1 LLTILRIDVFI
12 RQGDSNNKRPDGMS
26 LTHKEARRI
35 LEILD
40 HTTHLDFLEVRIGET
55 TLTASKSGT
64 IQRSLQPAQGATPA
78 KPAQPAPTVAAAS
91 EPDVAEGQVAV
102 RATMMGTFY
111 RKPSPDQPSFVEENA
126 LVETGTPL
134 CLVEAMKL
142 FNTLASPVKG
152 RIVRIVAQDLQMVQ
166 RDQLLMI
173 IEPETR

>member
-1 LLTILRIDVFI
+1 
-12 RQGDSNNKRPDGMS
+12 MS

-40 HTTHLDFLEVRIGET
+40 HTTHLDFLEVRIGDT

-64 IQRSLQPAQGATPA
+64 IQRSLAPVPGATPA
-78 KPAQPAPTVAAAS
+78 KAAPPAPSVVVAS
-91 EPDVAEGQVAV
+91 EPEVAAGQVAV

-126 LVETGTPL
+126 MVEAGAPL

-142 FNTLASPVKG
+142 FNTLASPVTG
-152 RIVRIVAQDLQMVQ
+152 RVVRIVAQDLQMVQ

-173 IEPETR
+173 IEPEAR

>member
-1 LLTILRIDVFI
+1 
-12 RQGDSNNKRPDGMS
+12 MS

-40 HTTHLDFLEVRIGET
+40 HTTHLDFLEVRVGDT

-64 IQRSLQPAQGATPA
+64 IQRSMAPAQGAAPA
-78 KPAQPAPTVAAAS
+78 KTVSATPPAATAN
-91 EPDVAEGQVAV
+91 EPEIAEGQVAV

-111 RKPSPDQPSFVEENA
+111 RKPSPDQSSFVEENT
-126 LVETGTPL
+126 LVEVGAPL

-152 RIVRIVAQDLQMVQ
+152 RVVHIVAQDLQMVQ
-166 RDQLLMI
+166 RDQILMI
-173 IEPETR
+173 IEPEAH

>member
-1 LLTILRIDVFI
+1 
-12 RQGDSNNKRPDGMS
+12 MS

-35 LEILD
+35 LETLD
-40 HTTHLDFLEVRIGET
+40 HARHLDFLEVRIGDT

-64 IQRSLQPAQGATPA
+64 VQRSLEPVQGTAPG
-78 KPAQPAPTVAAAS
+78 KPAQPAPAVVAAS
-91 EPDVAEGQVAV
+91 EPEVAEGQVAV

-111 RKPSPDQPSFVEENA
+111 RKPSPDQPSFVEENTT
-126 LVETGTPL
+126 VEAGTPL

-152 RIVRIVAQDLQMVQ
+152 RVVRIVAQDLQMVQ

-173 IEPETR
+173 IEPEAR

>member
-1 LLTILRIDVFI
+1 
-12 RQGDSNNKRPDGMS
+12 MS

-40 HTTHLDFLEVRIGET
+40 HTTHLDFLEVRIGDT

-64 IQRSLQPAQGATPA
+64 IQRSLEPAQGATPT
-78 KPAQPAPTVAAAS
+78 KPAQLAPSVAATS
-91 EPDVAEGQVAV
+91 EPEVAEGQVAV

-111 RKPSPDQPSFVEENA
+111 RKPSPDQPSFVEEDA
-126 LVETGTPL
+126 MVETGTPL

-142 FNTLASPVKG
+142 FNTLASPVTG
-152 RIVRIVAQDLQMVQ
+152 RVVRIIAQDLQMVQ

>member
-1 LLTILRIDVFI
+1 
-12 RQGDSNNKRPDGMS
+12 MS

-40 HTTHLDFLEVRIGET
+40 QTRHLDFLEVRIGDT

-64 IQRSLQPAQGATPA
+64 IQRSLDPVQGAEPVKT
-78 KPAQPAPTVAAAS
+78 AQPAPAVVATSEPEVAA
-91 EPDVAEGQVAV
+91 GQVAV

-126 LVETGTPL
+126 TVETGAPL

-142 FNTLASPVKG
+142 FNTLASPVRG
-152 RIVRIVAQDLQMVQ
+152 RVVRIVAQDLQMVQ

-173 IEPETR
+173 IEPEVR

>member
-1 LLTILRIDVFI
+1 
-12 RQGDSNNKRPDGMS
+12 MS

-40 HTTHLDFLEVRIGET
+40 HTTHLDFLEVRVGDT

-64 IQRSLQPAQGATPA
+64 IERSLAPAQGTSPA
-78 KPAQPAPTVAAAS
+78 KSAPPAPVVAVAN
-91 EPDVAEGQVAV
+91 EPEVAEGQVAV

-126 LVETGTPL
+126 TVEAGTPL

-142 FNTLASPVKG
+142 FNTLASPVNG
-152 RIVRIVAQDLQMVQ
+152 RVVRIVAQDLQMVQ
-166 RDQLLMI
+166 RNQLLMI
-173 IEPETR
+173 IEPEAC

>member
-1 LLTILRIDVFI
+1 
-12 RQGDSNNKRPDGMS
+12 MS

-40 HTTHLDFLEVRIGET
+40 HTTHLDFLEVRVGDI

-64 IQRSLQPAQGATPA
+64 IQRSLAPAQGASQA
-78 KPAQPAPTVAAAS
+78 KSAPPAPVVAVAS
-91 EPDVAEGQVAV
+91 EPEVAEGQVAV

-111 RKPSPDQPSFVEENA
+111 RKPSPEQPSFVEENA
-126 LVETGTPL
+126 TVEAGTPL

-142 FNTLASPVKG
+142 FNTIASPVNG
-152 RIVRIVAQDLQMVQ
+152 RLVRIVAQDLQMVQ

-173 IEPETR
+173 IEPEAC

>member
-1 LLTILRIDVFI
+1 
-12 RQGDSNNKRPDGMS
+12 MS

-40 HTTHLDFLEVRIGET
+40 HTTHLDFLEVRVGDT

-64 IQRSLQPAQGATPA
+64 IQRSLAPAQGTAPAKNALATTPA
-78 KPAQPAPTVAAAS
+78 ATAN
-91 EPDVAEGQVAV
+91 EPEIAEGQVAV

-111 RKPSPDQPSFVEENA
+111 RKPSPDQASFVEENA
-126 LVETGTPL
+126 LVEIGAPL

-152 RIVRIVAQDLQMVQ
+152 RVVRIVAQDLQMVQ
-166 RDQLLMI
+166 RDQILMI

>member
-1 LLTILRIDVFI
+1 
-12 RQGDSNNKRPDGMS
+12 MS

-40 HTTHLDFLEVRIGET
+40 HTTHLDFLEVRIGDT
-55 TLTASKSGT
+55 SLTASKSGT
-64 IQRSLQPAQGATPA
+64 IERSLAPAQGATAA
-78 KPAQPAPTVAAAS
+78 KPAPSATAVAATS
-91 EPDVAEGQVAV
+91 EPEVAAGQIAV

-111 RKPSPDQPSFVEENA
+111 RKPSPDQPSFVEENT

-152 RIVRIVAQDLQMVQ
+152 RVVRIVAQDLQMVQ

-173 IEPETR
+173 IEPEAR

>member
-1 LLTILRIDVFI
+1 
-12 RQGDSNNKRPDGMS
+12 MS

-40 HTTHLDFLEVRIGET
+40 HTTHLDFLEVRVGDT
-55 TLTASKSGT
+55 TLTASKSGA
-64 IQRSLQPAQGATPA
+64 IQRSLAPAQGAAPA
-78 KPAQPAPTVAAAS
+78 KPAQPTSVAAAS
-91 EPDVAEGQVAV
+91 EPEVAEGQVAV

-126 LVETGTPL
+126 TVETGAPL

-152 RIVRIVAQDLQMVQ
+152 RVVRIVAQDLQMVQ

-173 IEPETR
+173 IEPEAR

>member
-1 LLTILRIDVFI
+1 
-12 RQGDSNNKRPDGMS
+12 MS

-40 HTTHLDFLEVRIGET
+40 HTRHLDFLEVRVGDT

-64 IQRSLQPAQGATPA
+64 VQRSLEPAQGAATAKTAQLAPA
-78 KPAQPAPTVAAAS
+78 VVVAS
-91 EPDVAEGQVAV
+91 EPEVTAGQVAV

-111 RKPSPDQPSFVEENA
+111 RKPSPDQPSFVEENTT
-126 LVETGTPL
+126 VEAGAPL

-142 FNTLASPVKG
+142 FNTLASPVNG
-152 RIVRIVAQDLQMVQ
+152 RVVRIVAQDLQMVQ

-173 IEPETR
+173 IEPEVR

>member
-1 LLTILRIDVFI
+1 
-12 RQGDSNNKRPDGMS
+12 MS

-40 HTTHLDFLEVRIGET
+40 HTTHLDFLEVRIGDT

-64 IQRSLQPAQGATPA
+64 VQRALEPEQGATRA
-78 KPAQPAPTVAAAS
+78 KPTQPAPSAVATS
-91 EPDVAEGQVAV
+91 ESEVAEGQVAV

-111 RKPSPDQPSFVEENA
+111 RKPSPDQPSFVEENTT
-126 LVETGTPL
+126 VEAGAPL

-142 FNTLASPVKG
+142 FNTLASPVTG
-152 RIVRIVAQDLQMVQ
+152 RVVRIVAQDLQMVQ

>member
-1 LLTILRIDVFI
+1 
-12 RQGDSNNKRPDGMS
+12 MS

-40 HTTHLDFLEVRIGET
+40 QTRHLDFLEVRVGDT

-64 IQRSLQPAQGATPA
+64 VQRSLEPMAGPTPT
-78 KPAQPAPTVAAAS
+78 KTAQPAPAVAATS
-91 EPDVAEGQVAV
+91 EPEMTAGQVAV

-126 LVETGTPL
+126 AVEAGSPL

-142 FNTLASPVKG
+142 FNTLASPVNG
-152 RIVRIVAQDLQMVQ
+152 RVVRIVAQDLQMVQ

>member
-1 LLTILRIDVFI
+1 
-12 RQGDSNNKRPDGMS
+12 MS

-40 HTTHLDFLEVRIGET
+40 HTRHLDFLEVRVGDT

-64 IQRSLQPAQGATPA
+64 VQRSLEPVQGTTPT
-78 KPAQPAPTVAAAS
+78 KMAQPAPALAALS
-91 EPDVAEGQVAV
+91 EPEVTAGQVAV

-126 LVETGTPL
+126 TVEAGAPL

-142 FNTLASPVKG
+142 FNTLASPVNG
-152 RIVRIVAQDLQMVQ
+152 RVVRIVAQDLQMVQ

>member
-1 LLTILRIDVFI
+1 
-12 RQGDSNNKRPDGMS
+12 MS

-35 LEILD
+35 LETLD
-40 HTTHLDFLEVRIGET
+40 HARHLDFLEVRIGDT

-64 IQRSLQPAQGATPA
+64 VQRSLEPVQGFATG
-78 KPAQPAPTVAAAS
+78 KSAQPAPAVVAAS
-91 EPDVAEGQVAV
+91 EPEVAEGQVAV

-111 RKPSPDQPSFVEENA
+111 RKPSPDQPSFVEENTT
-126 LVETGTPL
+126 VEAGAPL

-152 RIVRIVAQDLQMVQ
+152 RVVCIVAQDLQMVQ

-173 IEPETR
+173 IEPEVR

>member
-1 LLTILRIDVFI
+1 
-12 RQGDSNNKRPDGMS
+12 MS

-40 HTTHLDFLEVRIGET
+40 HTTHLDFLEVRVGDT

-64 IQRSLQPAQGATPA
+64 IQRSPAPAQGAAPA
-78 KPAQPAPTVAAAS
+78 TTAPAAAPAAAAS
-91 EPDVAEGQVAV
+91 EPEIAEGQVAV

-111 RKPSPDQPSFVEENA
+111 RKPSPDQASFVEENT
-126 LVETGTPL
+126 LVETGAPL

-152 RIVRIVAQDLQMVQ
+152 RVVRIVAQDLQMVE
-166 RDQLLMI
+166 RDQILMI
-173 IEPETR
+173 IEPEAR

>member
-1 LLTILRIDVFI
+1 
-12 RQGDSNNKRPDGMS
+12 MS

-40 HTTHLDFLEVRIGET
+40 HTTHLDFLEVRVGDT
-55 TLTASKSGT
+55 TLTASRSGA
-64 IQRSLQPAQGATPA
+64 IQRSAAPAQGASQTTSAP
-78 KPAQPAPTVAAAS
+78 PAPVAAVAS
-91 EPDVAEGQVAV
+91 EPEVAEGQVAV

-126 LVETGTPL
+126 SVEAGTPL

-142 FNTLASPVKG
+142 FNTIASPVNG
-152 RIVRIVAQDLQMVQ
+152 RLVRIVAEDLQMVQ

-173 IEPETR
+173 IEPEAC

>member
-1 LLTILRIDVFI
+1 
-12 RQGDSNNKRPDGMS
+12 MS

-40 HTTHLDFLEVRIGET
+40 HTTHLDFLEVRVGDT
-55 TLTASKSGT
+55 TLTASKSGS
-64 IQRSLQPAQGATPA
+64 IQRAEPAQGRAAPATSA
-78 KPAQPAPTVAAAS
+78 QSQPAVTATS
-91 EPDVAEGQVAV
+91 EPEVAEGQVAV

-111 RKPSPDQPSFVEENA
+111 RKPSPDQASFVEENT
-126 LVETGTPL
+126 LVETGAPL

-152 RIVRIVAQDLQMVQ
+152 RVVRIVAQDLQMVQ

-173 IEPETR
+173 IEPEAR

>member
-1 LLTILRIDVFI
+1 
-12 RQGDSNNKRPDGMS
+12 MS

-40 HTTHLDFLEVRIGET
+40 HTTHLDFLEVRVGET

-64 IQRSLQPAQGATPA
+64 IQRSQAPAQGAAPA
-78 KPAQPAPTVAAAS
+78 KIPSPASPVAIAS
-91 EPDVAEGQVAV
+91 EPEIAEGQVAV

-126 LVETGTPL
+126 QVDIGAPL

-152 RIVRIVAQDLQMVQ
+152 RVVRIVAQDLQMVQ
-166 RDQLLMI
+166 RDQILMI
-173 IEPETR
+173 IEPEAR

>member
-1 LLTILRIDVFI
+1 
-12 RQGDSNNKRPDGMS
+12 MS

-40 HTTHLDFLEVRIGET
+40 HTTHLDFLEVRIGDT

-64 IQRSLQPAQGATPA
+64 IQRSLEPAHSSASPA
-78 KPAQPAPTVAAAS
+78 KPAPATPSVLVTS
-91 EPDVAEGQVAV
+91 EPEVAEGLVAV

-126 LVETGTPL
+126 MVEAGAPL

-142 FNTLASPVKG
+142 FNTLASPVNG
-152 RIVRIVAQDLQMVQ
+152 RVVRIVAQDLQMVQ

>member
-1 LLTILRIDVFI
+1 
-12 RQGDSNNKRPDGMS
+12 MS

-40 HTTHLDFLEVRIGET
+40 HTRHLDFLEVRVGDT

-64 IQRSLQPAQGATPA
+64 VQRPLKPEQGTTPTKMAQTA
-78 KPAQPAPTVAAAS
+78 
-91 EPDVAEGQVAV
+91 PDVAATSEPEVTAGQVAV

-126 LVETGTPL
+126 TVEAGAPL

-142 FNTLASPVKG
+142 FNTLASPVNG
-152 RIVRIVAQDLQMVQ
+152 RVVRIVAQDLQMVQ

>member
-1 LLTILRIDVFI
+1 
-12 RQGDSNNKRPDGMS
+12 MS
-26 LTHKEARRI
+26 LSHNEVRKI

-40 HTTHLDFLEVRIGET
+40 HTTHLDFLEVRVGDT
-55 TLTASKSGT
+55 SLTASKSGT
-64 IQRSLQPAQGATPA
+64 IHRSLEPADRSAAPA
-78 KPAQPAPTVAAAS
+78 IPAQPAPSVVSGTR
-91 EPDVAEGQVAV
+91 EPEVAEGQVAV

-173 IEPETR
+173 IEPEAN

>member
-1 LLTILRIDVFI
+1 
-12 RQGDSNNKRPDGMS
+12 MS

-40 HTTHLDFLEVRIGET
+40 HTRHLDFLEVRVGDT

-64 IQRSLQPAQGATPA
+64 IERSQAPAQGVTPA
-78 KPAQPAPTVAAAS
+78 KPAQPTTVAATS
-91 EPDVAEGQVAV
+91 EPEIAAGQVAV

-111 RKPSPDQPSFVEENA
+111 RKPSPDQPSFVEEST

-152 RIVRIVAQDLQMVQ
+152 RVVRIVAQDLQMVQ

-173 IEPETR
+173 LEPEAR

>member
-1 LLTILRIDVFI
+1 
-12 RQGDSNNKRPDGMS
+12 MS

-40 HTTHLDFLEVRIGET
+40 HTTHLDFLEVRVGDT
-55 TLTASKSGT
+55 TLTASKSGS
-64 IQRSLQPAQGATPA
+64 IQRSEPAHGRAAPATSAQSQPAVTAT
-78 KPAQPAPTVAAAS
+78 S
-91 EPDVAEGQVAV
+91 EPEVAEGQVAV

-111 RKPSPDQPSFVEENA
+111 RKPSPDQPTFVEENT
-126 LVETGTPL
+126 LVEIGAPL

-152 RIVRIVAQDLQMVQ
+152 RVVRIVAQDLQMVQ
-166 RDQLLMI
+166 RDQILMI

>member
-1 LLTILRIDVFI
+1 
-12 RQGDSNNKRPDGMS
+12 MS
-26 LTHKEARRI
+26 LTHKEVRKI
-35 LEILD
+35 LQILD
-40 HTTHLDFLEVRIGET
+40 HTTHLDFLEVRIGDT

-64 IQRSLQPAQGATPA
+64 IQRSLAPAPGVTPA
-78 KPAQPAPTVAAAS
+78 KAAQAAPSVAATS
-91 EPDVAEGQVAV
+91 EPEVAEGQVAV

-126 LVETGTPL
+126 MVETGAPL

-152 RIVRIVAQDLQMVQ
+152 RVVRIVAQDLQMVQ

-173 IEPETR
+173 IQPEAR

>member
-1 LLTILRIDVFI
+1 
-12 RQGDSNNKRPDGMS
+12 MS

-40 HTTHLDFLEVRIGET
+40 HTTHLDFLEVRIGDT

-64 IQRSLQPAQGATPA
+64 IVRSEAPAQGTTPV
-78 KPAQPAPTVAAAS
+78 KPALSATAVAMSEPEVAA
-91 EPDVAEGQVAV
+91 GQIAV

-152 RIVRIVAQDLQMVQ
+152 RVVRIVAQDLQMVQ

-173 IEPETR
+173 IEPEAR

>member
-1 LLTILRIDVFI
+1 
-12 RQGDSNNKRPDGMS
+12 MS

-40 HTTHLDFLEVRIGET
+40 HTTHLDFLEVRIGDT

-64 IQRSLQPAQGATPA
+64 IQRSLEPAQGATPA
-78 KPAQPAPTVAAAS
+78 KPAQAAPSSVPVTS
-91 EPDVAEGQVAV
+91 EPEVAEGQVAV

-126 LVETGTPL
+126 TVETGAPL

-152 RIVRIVAQDLQMVQ
+152 RVVRIVAQDLQMVQ

-173 IEPETR
+173 IEPEAC

>member
-1 LLTILRIDVFI
+1 
-12 RQGDSNNKRPDGMS
+12 MS

-40 HTTHLDFLEVRIGET
+40 HTTHLDFLEIRIGDT

-64 IQRSLQPAQGATPA
+64 IQRSLEPVQGATSA
-78 KPAQPAPTVAAAS
+78 KPARPVPAVTAAS
-91 EPDVAEGQVAV
+91 EPEVAEGQVAV

-111 RKPSPDQPSFVEENA
+111 RKPSPDQPSFVVENDTIEVGA
-126 LVETGTPL
+126 PL

-142 FNTLASPVKG
+142 FNTLASPVTG
-152 RIVRIVAQDLQMVQ
+152 RVVRIVAQDLQMVQ

>member
-1 LLTILRIDVFI
+1 
-12 RQGDSNNKRPDGMS
+12 MS

-40 HTTHLDFLEVRIGET
+40 HTTHLDFLEVRVGDT

-64 IQRSLQPAQGATPA
+64 IQRSLAPAQGAAPEKTASATTP
-78 KPAQPAPTVAAAS
+78 PTIAS
-91 EPDVAEGQVAV
+91 EPEIAEGQVAV

-111 RKPSPDQPSFVEENA
+111 RKPSPDQASFVEENA
-126 LVETGTPL
+126 LVEIGAPL

-152 RIVRIVAQDLQMVQ
+152 RVVRIVAQDLQMVQ
-166 RDQLLMI
+166 RDQILMI

>member
-1 LLTILRIDVFI
+1 
-12 RQGDSNNKRPDGMS
+12 MS

-40 HTTHLDFLEVRIGET
+40 HTTHLDFLEVRVGDT
-55 TLTASKSGT
+55 TLTASKSGS
-64 IQRSLQPAQGATPA
+64 IQRSEPVQGRAAPATAAPSQPAETATR
-78 KPAQPAPTVAAAS
+78 
-91 EPDVAEGQVAV
+91 EPEIADGQIAV

-111 RKPSPDQPSFVEENA
+111 RKPSPDQPSFVEENT

-152 RIVRIVAQDLQMVQ
+152 RVVRIVAQDLQMVQ

-173 IEPETR
+173 IEPEAR